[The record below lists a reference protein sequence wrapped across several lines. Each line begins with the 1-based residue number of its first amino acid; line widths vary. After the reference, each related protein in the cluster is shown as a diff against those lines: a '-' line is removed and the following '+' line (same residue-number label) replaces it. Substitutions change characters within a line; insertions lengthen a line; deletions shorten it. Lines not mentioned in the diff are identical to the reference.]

1 MQPPGESPRERL
13 SVQIANI
20 RALLASDPTGAAVS
34 PASLS
39 PEELERLANAGAG
52 VLGCILL
59 SITPMER
66 QPRPEGLPADARRD
80 DQMVNVALQLLAP
93 MVRNSDVLVRLG
105 GPEVACLLPGT
116 GPLEA
121 RGVAWRLRGAVEG
134 RDFWFHEQPF
144 RISCKAGVSARGTRG
159 VGDDLRSLIDAARRN
174 PVT

>member
-1 MQPPGESPRERL
+1 MQPPGQSPRERL
-13 SVQIANI
+13 SVQISNI
-20 RALLASDPTGAAVS
+20 RALLALDPTGTAIS
-34 PASLS
+34 PAGLTR
-39 PEELERLANAGAG
+39 EELDRIANAGGG

-59 SITPMER
+59 SMTPLER
-66 QPRPEGLPADARRD
+66 QPRPEGLPPDPRRD

-105 GPEVACLLPGT
+105 GPELACLLPGT
-116 GPLEA
+116 GPLET
-121 RGVAWRLRGAVEG
+121 RGVAWRLRGAVEA

-159 VGDDLRSLIDAARRN
+159 MGDDLRSLIDAARRN